1 MNKVKKGLANK
12 PKLLIEIED
21 FQKKVEQF
29 KQQERFNV
37 VDVKP
42 LRSAKNVY
50 QMKKF
55 NFGEDVNKINHTG
68 RKLKKLK
75 KLEEDKVNL
84 MQSLEVLKESAVS
97 AIAEK

>member
-1 MNKVKKGLANK
+1 
-12 PKLLIEIED
+12 
-21 FQKKVEQF
+21 
-29 KQQERFNV
+29 
-37 VDVKP
+37 
-42 LRSAKNVY
+42 
-50 QMKKF
+50 MKKF
-55 NFGEDVNKINHTG
+55 NFGDDVNKISHTG